1 MADGPEFEFRAV
13 ELDRNLLATSF
24 EVRTNWHVLAG
35 GPSCGKTTLLG
46 LLERAGFQTV
56 PECARRLMEGELTAG
71 RTIEEV
77 RHDPVLLQRRIFDL
91 QQENE
96 RKLEARDA
104 VFLDGA
110 LPGSLAW
117 YRVFGM
123 DPNDILPSCFRHRYA
138 SVSILDPLPLQTDG
152 IRFDEDAHASFID
165 AWTYRDFSALGYD
178 VRRVP
183 VMAPEDRLDFLLKSL
198 DCTAPVRLPEVW

>member
-1 MADGPEFEFRAV
+1 MTDGSEFEFRAV

-24 EVRTNWHVLAG
+24 EVQTNWHVLAG

-46 LLERAGFQTV
+46 LLERSGFQTV
-56 PECARRLMEGELTAG
+56 PECARKHMEGELAAG

-77 RHDPVLLQRRIFDL
+77 RHDPVVLQRRIFDL
-91 QQENE
+91 QRETEQ
-96 RKLEARDA
+96 KLEVGDA
-104 VFLDGA
+104 LFLDGA

-123 DPNDILPSCFRHRYA
+123 DPNDILPSCFRYRYA
-138 SVSILDPLPLQTDG
+138 SVSIPLPFHTDG
-152 IRFDEDAHASFID
+152 IRCDEDAHANFID

-183 VMAPEDRLDFLLKSL
+183 VMAPEDRLAFVLKSL
-198 DCTAPVRLPEVW
+198 E